1 MVKPTKKSILSKLP
15 MMKLQVA
22 MIFVISY
29 VLEIPRYLETKLEE
43 VTCNGYSYVIWRSTQ
58 LTENSVYTIL
68 YRSIFTSLLIIYL
81 PLFLTGIMSH
91 FLIKFLIQK
100 RKIRHQLLVPQV
112 LQSKIV
118 KHTSEEN
125 ITTVLTVIA
134 LTYIIC
140 MVPVALYPIFR
151 LFLSSS
157 YCGSFLSYFSTTAD
171 FVHIV
176 NSAFTFFIYYL
187 NIPMFRTCLR
197 EMLQNCF
204 HCKWERKRKIQCFKS
219 SVKTI
224 VVTVS
229 SEIAKS
235 S

>member
-1 MVKPTKKSILSKLP
+1 MQENLWF
-15 MMKLQVA
+15 LQLFSDFQT
-22 MIFVISY
+22 IY

-43 VTCNGYSYVIWRSTQ
+43 VTCNGYTYVIWRSTQ
-58 LTENSVYTIL
+58 LVEDPVYTIL
-68 YRSIFTSLLIIYL
+68 YRSIFTSLLIMFL
-81 PLFLTGIMSH
+81 PLFLTGFMSY

-100 RKIRHQLLVPQV
+100 RKIRHQLLAPKG
-112 LQSKIV
+112 LESKMV
-118 KHTSEEN
+118 KHTSDEN
-125 ITTVLTVIA
+125 ITAVLTVIA

-140 MVPVALYPIFR
+140 MIPLALYPILR
-151 LFLSSS
+151 LFLSTL

-176 NSAFTFFIYYL
+176 NSAFNFFIYNL

-197 EMLQNCF
+197 EMLENC
-204 HCKWERKRKIQCFKS
+204 CYYKKEKKTKIQCFKS

-229 SEIAKS
+229 SKIVKS

>member
-1 MVKPTKKSILSKLP
+1 MV
-15 MMKLQVA
+15 KLQVA
-22 MIFVISY
+22 LIVVISY

-43 VTCNGYSYVIWRSTQ
+43 VTCNGYTYVIWRSTQ
-58 LTENSVYTIL
+58 LTENPIYTVL
-68 YRSIFTSLLIIYL
+68 YRSIFTSLLIMYL
-81 PLFLTGIMSH
+81 PLFLTTFMSH

-100 RKIRHQLLVPQV
+100 RKIRHQLLVAKV
-112 LQSKIV
+112 LESKMV
-118 KHTSEEN
+118 KHTSDEN

-134 LTYIIC
+134 LTYVICII
-140 MVPVALYPIFR
+140 PVALYPIFR

-157 YCGSFLSYFSTTAD
+157 YCGSFISYFSTTAD

-176 NSAFTFFIYYL
+176 NSAFNFFIYYL
-187 NIPMFRTCLR
+187 NIPMFRTCLK

-204 HCKWERKRKIQCFKS
+204 YCKRERKTKIQCFKS

-224 VVTVS
+224 VVTVA